1 MNTNQRMAMH
11 VLWMGTKGGMAH
23 SSDGPNVWAACKTLR
38 FIIIRAVDLHER
50 RISRWML
57 SAYTQGAQLSQRDR
71 ATHSVSR
78 SIVKYCT
85 AVRKITFE
93 RLAVL

>member
-50 RISRWML
+50 RISR
-57 SAYTQGAQLSQRDR
+57 
-71 ATHSVSR
+71 
-78 SIVKYCT
+78 
-85 AVRKITFE
+85 
-93 RLAVL
+93 